1 MAADRPEQRPM
12 RVALLAV
19 TDGGQRLAARI
30 AQGLPGGEVIAARA
44 GLGELL
50 AELWPRYD
58 GFVFVMAAGIV
69 VRLIAPLLTDKQ
81 TDPCVVVVD
90 EKGRFAISLLAGHLG
105 GGNALAG
112 RVAIITDGQEVITT
126 ASDSLGLTALD
137 LWARGQGL
145 AAEGRA
151 ALTRASAQLVNAGLL
166 RVYLDGWPL
175 PLPTD
180 FVGVAD
186 PATADC
192 IVSNRLG
199 DWPAAALLLRP
210 RNLVV
215 GIGCN
220 RGAAAAD
227 IETAFQEA
235 LAAHRLSELAV
246 RNLASIDL
254 KADEAGLLAFAES
267 RKLRIDFYNKDQL
280 NGVAGVSRS
289 DTVLRATGAQGV
301 AEPAALLSAGSDKLL
316 VRKMKWKDV
325 TIAVAEAPS
334 TWSAPAPAA

>member
-1 MAADRPEQRPM
+1 MAADRPEPRPM

-19 TDGGQRLAARI
+19 TDGGQRLAAKI
-30 AQGLPGGEVIAARA
+30 AQGLPGSEVIAART

-50 AELWPRYD
+50 AGIWPRYD

-69 VRLIAPLLTDKQ
+69 VRLIAPLLQDKR

-112 RVAIITDGQEVITT
+112 RVAVITDGQEVITT
-126 ASDSLGLTALD
+126 ASDTLGLTALD
-137 LWARGQGL
+137 LWAREQGL
-145 AAEGRA
+145 AAEGQA
-151 ALTRASAQLVNAGLL
+151 PLTRASAQLVNAGSL
-166 RVYLDGWPL
+166 RVYLDGWSL

-180 FVGVAD
+180 FIGVAD
-186 PATADC
+186 PAGADC

-220 RGAAAAD
+220 RGTGREQIEAALG
-227 IETAFQEA
+227 EA
-235 LAAHRLSELAV
+235 LREHGLSELAV

-254 KADEAGLLAFAES
+254 KADEAGLIAFAEA
-267 RKLRIDFYNKDQL
+267 RGLRIDFYNKDQL

-301 AEPAALLSAGSDKLL
+301 AEPAALLSAGGNKLL

-325 TIAVAEAPS
+325 TIAVAEAPC